1 MEEEQGAASNEL
13 AQKVVELGTEG
24 VGTAAWMHARW
35 HGAAGTLIVLRTDTE
50 EQRQTVYELT
60 GVLVAPLD
68 FEAAHTVGQ
77 SATQST
83 KWMQQKTRRTL
94 NFNPQ
99 LLEALK
105 AGPAK
110 PFAKLLEKQ
119 DGGCAF
125 FYNGIKHKDKSLT
138 NERVM
143 LRLTQTPKKIHYLM
157 VEGADHIVYNIEMKG
172 PCASGCEGDATI
184 LAKRQHAVPKPE
196 ADGNGLITILV
207 TLTDQPCDFRT
218 IAPR

>member
-1 MEEEQGAASNEL
+1 MS
-13 AQKVVELGTEG
+13 G
-24 VGTAAWMHARW
+24 VY
-35 HGAAGTLIVLRTDTE
+35 DT
-50 EQRQTVYELT
+50 RR
-60 GVLVAPLD
+60 LVRAVS
-68 FEAAHTVGQ
+68 EAAHTVGQ

-94 NFNPQ
+94 NFNP

-119 DGGCAF
+119 DGGCGF

-143 LRLTQTPKKIHYLM
+143 LRLTQTPKKIPHR
-157 VEGADHIVYNIEMKG
+157 VQHRDEGSV
-172 PCASGCEGDATI
+172 C
-184 LAKRQHAVPKPE
+184 LR
-196 ADGNGLITILV
+196 L
-207 TLTDQPCDFRT
+207 
-218 IAPR
+218 